1 MPMRPLDFNIK
12 YQLDWHLNAIGN
24 ALDADV
30 VAFVSPILP
39 ELDRR
44 LRDAIE
50 AVAEKKRSVSVILDT
65 PGGVVEVVERMVAT
79 LRSNYEDMTVIV
91 PDRAMSAGTIFALS
105 ADRIM
110 MDYFSCLGPI
120 DPQIEKDG
128 KLVPA
133 LSYLNQFERLNKKAQ
148 DGVLTAAEYAL
159 LSKLDLGE
167 LYQFEQARELSVELL
182 VKWLSRYKFKG
193 WDKTET
199 RGVEV
204 TKQKRKLASSLSYAW
219 RDGYLAEVKQKRA
232 QHIADLLNKTA
243 RWHSHARGIDV
254 KTLRGEVG
262 LKIDNLAEEPSL
274 YRSIR
279 TYFDLLKDYMD
290 RQKLYSFVHTKEY
303 F

>member
-1 MPMRPLDFNIK
+1 MPMQPLDFNIK

-204 TKQKRKLASSLSYAW
+204 TKQM
-219 RDGYLAEVKQKRA
+219 KQKRA

-290 RQKLYSFVHTKEY
+290 RQKLYSFVHTKGY

>member
-1 MPMRPLDFNIK
+1 MPMHPLDASIK
-12 YQLDWHLNAIGN
+12 FQLDWHLDRIGEG
-24 ALDADV
+24 LDADV

-39 ELDRR
+39 GLDRR
-44 LRDAIE
+44 LRDAIDAVSE
-50 AVAEKKRSVSVILDT
+50 RKPAVAVILDT
-65 PGGVVEVVERMVAT
+65 PGGIVEVVERMVAT
-79 LRSNYEDMTVIV
+79 LRSNYGDVTVIV

-120 DPQIEKDG
+120 DPQIEKED

-133 LSYLNQFERLNKKAQ
+133 LSYLNQFERLNQKAQ
-148 DGVLTAAEYAL
+148 DGNLTAAEYAL

-193 WDKTET
+193 WNKTET
-199 RGVEV
+199 RGIDV
-204 TKQKRKLASSLSYAW
+204 TEHMKQ
-219 RDGYLAEVKQKRA
+219 ERA
-232 QHIADLLNKTA
+232 QEIAALLNETA

-254 KTLRGEVG
+254 KTLRDEVG
-262 LKIDNLAEEPSL
+262 LRIDELAAESNP
-274 YRSIR
+274 YRFIR
-279 TYFDLLKDYMD
+279 AYFDLLKDYMS
-290 RQKLYSFVHTKEY
+290 REKLYSFVHSKGY

>member
-1 MPMRPLDFNIK
+1 MRPLDASVRF
-12 YQLDWHLNAIGN
+12 QLDWHLNAIDK
-24 ALDADV
+24 ALDSDV

-39 ELDRR
+39 GLDRR
-44 LRDAIE
+44 LRDAID
-50 AVAEKKRSVSVILDT
+50 AVGDRKNSIAVILDT
-65 PGGVVEVVERMVAT
+65 PGGIVEVVERMVAT
-79 LRSNYEDMTVIV
+79 LRSNYGDMTVIV

-120 DPQIEKDG
+120 DPQIEKDD

-133 LSYLNQFERLNKKAQ
+133 LSYLNQFERLNQKAAN
-148 DGVLTAAEYAL
+148 GELTAAEYAL

-193 WDKTET
+193 WNKTET
-199 RGVEV
+199 RRKKV
-204 TKQKRKLASSLSYAW
+204 TEEMKR
-219 RDGYLAEVKQKRA
+219 ERA
-232 QHIADLLNKTA
+232 QGIADLLNDTA

-254 KTLRGEVG
+254 KTLRDEVG
-262 LKIDNLAEEPSL
+262 LKIDNLADNPKL
-274 YRSIR
+274 YGSIR
-279 TYFDLLKDYMD
+279 SYFDLLKDYMG
-290 RQKLYSFVHTKEY
+290 RQELYSFVHAKGY

>member
-1 MPMRPLDFNIK
+1 MPMRPLDASVRF
-12 YQLDWHLNAIGN
+12 QLDWYLNSIDE
-24 ALDADV
+24 ALDSDV
-30 VAFVSPILP
+30 VTFVSPILP

-50 AVAEKKRSVSVILDT
+50 AVGDRKNSISVILDT
-65 PGGVVEVVERMVAT
+65 PGGIVEVVERMVAT

-120 DPQIEKDG
+120 DPQIERDD

-133 LSYLNQFERLNKKAQ
+133 LSYLNQFERLNRKAA
-148 DGVLTAAEYAL
+148 DGELTAAEYAL

-204 TKQKRKLASSLSYAW
+204 TDQMK
-219 RDGYLAEVKQKRA
+219 EERA
-232 QHIADLLNKTA
+232 QGIADLLNDTA

-254 KTLRGEVG
+254 KTLREEVG
-262 LKIDNLAEEPSL
+262 LRIDNLADEPKL
-274 YRSIR
+274 YASIR
-279 TYFDLLKDYMD
+279 SYFDLLKDYMG
-290 RQKLYSFVHTKEY
+290 RQELYSFVHAKGY

>member
-1 MPMRPLDFNIK
+1 MQPLDASIK
-12 YQLDWHLNAIGN
+12 SQLDWHLQVIDQ
-24 ALDADV
+24 ALDTDV

-39 ELDRR
+39 GLDRR

-50 AVAEKKRSVSVILDT
+50 SIPDRKRSASVILDT

-79 LRSNYEDMTVIV
+79 LRSNYRNVTVIV

-133 LSYLNQFERLNKKAQ
+133 LSYLSLFERLNQKAH
-148 DGVLTAAEYAL
+148 DGALTAAEYAL

-167 LYQFEQARELSVELL
+167 LYQFEQARELSMELL

-193 WDKTET
+193 WNRTET
-199 RGVEV
+199 RGKKV
-204 TKQKRKLASSLSYAW
+204 TDAMKK
-219 RDGYLAEVKQKRA
+219 ERA
-232 QHIADLLNKTA
+232 QHIAALLNDTA
-243 RWHSHARGIDV
+243 RWHSHARGIDA
-254 KTLRGEVG
+254 KTLRDEVG
-262 LKIDNLAEEPSL
+262 LKIDDLADEEELPH
-274 YRSIR
+274 SIR
-279 TYFDLLKDYMD
+279 AYFDLLKDYMG
-290 RQKLYSFVHTKEY
+290 RHELYSFVHTRGY